1 MVVAEFFPKKAT
13 QIQNSFIVFDLQ
25 LSRITDDET
34 LNIIYWLLP
43 LDCLSSGIAE
53 HSASCRKIRVKKP
66 KKYPGNNFLFD
77 LRDADGAIL
86 VYDITDVDSFNKV
99 KVWVKELRKML
110 GADSISMAIVGN
122 KTDLEKQRNVDA
134 KAAQE

>member
-1 MVVAEFFPKKAT
+1 MNIF
-13 QIQNSFIVFDLQ
+13 
-25 LSRITDDET
+25 TDGFV
-34 LNIIYWLLP
+34 IP
-43 LDCLSSGIAE
+43 LDCLSLGIAE
-53 HSASCRKIRVKKP
+53 HSASWRKIRVKILNN
-66 KKYPGNNFLFD
+66 YLGNNFLFD